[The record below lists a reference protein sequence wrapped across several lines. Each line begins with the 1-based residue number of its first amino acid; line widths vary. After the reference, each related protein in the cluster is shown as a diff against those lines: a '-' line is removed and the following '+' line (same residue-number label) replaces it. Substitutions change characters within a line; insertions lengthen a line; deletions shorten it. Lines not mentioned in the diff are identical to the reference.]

1 MYTFSQIAEE
11 TGLSERHLKRVD
23 GKSPLSRIRETVTWR
38 NDLFVQDPESG
49 EELLTEDGMHYL
61 QDYLYHCGGRGG
73 RDGDMTYEEWQ
84 NYFREGNDQPVALV
98 PVEPY
103 QPELS
108 PVPDAHQAINNLKA
122 QLLIH
127 ADEVGVQNKQFGA
140 ELAHRMFIPLAE
152 SFTVTSE
159 EILKRSFGGSQNA

>member
-11 TGLSERHLKRVD
+11 TGLSERHLKRTD
-23 GKSPLSRIRETVTWR
+23 GKSPISRIRETVTWR
-38 NDLFVQDPESG
+38 EDLFVQDSESG
-49 EELLTEDGMHYL
+49 EELLTEEGMHYL
-61 QDYLYHCGGRGG
+61 QDYLYHCGGRDAG
-73 RDGDMTYEEWQ
+73 MTYEEWQ
-84 NYFREGNDQPVALV
+84 NHVREGDDQITSLV

-103 QPELS
+103 QPELL
-108 PVPDAHQAINNLKA
+108 PVPDVHQAINNLKA
-122 QLLIH
+122 QLRIH

-140 ELAHRMFIPLAE
+140 ELAHRMFTPLAE